1 MISRNTA
8 CCVLIAIVLI
18 PHLAAAQDDG
28 WTDLF
33 NGADFSGWTRLNGE
47 APYAIDVGDIVGTTM
62 TGTPNTFLA
71 TDQTYGDFAL
81 SLDVFVDPA
90 INSGIQI
97 RSQSDLEYLNGRVHG
112 YQVEID
118 PSPRAWSGG
127 IYDEARRGWLYPLTV
142 NQACR
147 EAFKNGAW
155 NHYYI
160 EAIGPSLRTW
170 INDIPCAALY
180 DNKTP
185 EGFIALQVHSVRGE
199 DMAGREVRWRN
210 VRIKTENVAPRKWTD
225 NYVVNL
231 VPNTLSPQEEAQ
243 GWTLLFDGRTTD
255 GWRGAGKD
263 TIPAQGWRVQ
273 DGVLIVEASGGAEA
287 AHGGDIVTV
296 GEYAMFEFSLD
307 FMLTEGANSG
317 IKYFI
322 TESYGSD
329 ASAIGLEYQ
338 LLDDEKHLD
347 ATQGAGGNRTLG
359 SLYDLVPAH
368 KDKTVHSPGKWNR
381 ARVLV
386 TGVRTEMDIRGS
398 QAELSTFTGAH
409 VEHWLNDR
417 LVLQYERGTEVFDAL
432 VTRSKYVVWEGFGHW
447 KQGHI
452 LLQDHGNE
460 VHFRSIKVRPIK
472 VGK

>member
-1 MISRNTA
+1 MNCCNTA
-8 CCVLIAIVLI
+8 RCVLIAVVLI

-28 WTDLF
+28 WTAMF
-33 NGADFSGWTRLNGE
+33 NGTDLLGWTRLNGE
-47 APYAIDVGDIVGTTM
+47 APYAIDDGDIVGTTM

-71 TDQTYGDFAL
+71 TDQAYGDFAL
-81 SLDVFVDPA
+81 SLDVLVDPA

-97 RSQSDLEYLNGRVHG
+97 RSQSDPEYLKGRVHG

-147 EAFKNGAW
+147 EAFNNGAW

-170 INDIPCAALY
+170 INDVPCASLY
-180 DNKTP
+180 DNTTL

-210 VRIKTENVAPRKWTD
+210 VRIKTEDVAPREWTD

-243 GWTLLFDGRTTD
+243 GWTLLFNGRTTV

-263 TIPAQGWRVQ
+263 TFPAQGWRVQ

-287 AHGGDIVTV
+287 AYGGDIVTV

-338 LLDDEKHLD
+338 LLDDAKHPD

-368 KDKTVHSPGKWNR
+368 KDKTVHGTGKWNR
-381 ARVLV
+381 ARILV
-386 TGVRTEMDIRGS
+386 TGVRTDMDVRGS
-398 QAELSTFTGAH
+398 RAEFSTFTGAY

-432 VTRSKYVVWEGFGHW
+432 VERSKYVVWEGFGNW
-447 KQGHI
+447 NQGHI
-452 LLQDHGNE
+452 LLQDHGDE
-460 VHFRSIKVRPIK
+460 VHFRSIKVRPIE